1 MEFKIECPWCNQ
13 HYSVDDSFIGQN
25 VECSVCGKQFIVN
38 KPTVSA
44 STIEKTTEYSSNQ
57 AHNPE
62 NNNYVSK
69 NNIRKVLIGCAVLVV
84 IVVSICVVGYVRY
97 IPEKEYK
104 NGIKAYNEQRYE
116 EAVVFF
122 QKAAE
127 HGHEE
132 AKNKY
137 KKTLAEI
144 ISSLMHF
151 SNVSGI

>member
-25 VECSVCGKQFIVN
+25 VECSVCGKQFTVR
-38 KPTVSA
+38 KPTVSVP
-44 STIEKTTEYSSNQ
+44 TIEKTTEYSSNQ
-57 AHNPE
+57 THNPE
-62 NNNYVSK
+62 KKTLASK
-69 NNIRKVLIGCAVLVV
+69 NNIRKVIIGCAALVV
-84 IVVSICVVGYVRY
+84 VLISVCVVCYVRY

-104 NGIKAYNEQRYE
+104 NGIKAYNEQRYD
-116 EAVVFF
+116 EAVEFF

-132 AKNKY
+132 AKTKY

-144 ISSLMHF
+144 I
-151 SNVSGI
+151 I